1 MSDELKNKN
10 GKVKVMYVRSDDD
23 SDKRTQ
29 NPRTGKGG
37 GRPDVAQ
44 AGGTDVEKLPAALAS
59 VQGWVEQ
66 KL

>member
-37 GRPDVAQ
+37 GRPGTSRAE
-44 AGGTDVEKLPAALAS
+44 GGRRPARDDTKGS
-59 VQGWVEQ
+59 EQ
-66 KL
+66 RTWS